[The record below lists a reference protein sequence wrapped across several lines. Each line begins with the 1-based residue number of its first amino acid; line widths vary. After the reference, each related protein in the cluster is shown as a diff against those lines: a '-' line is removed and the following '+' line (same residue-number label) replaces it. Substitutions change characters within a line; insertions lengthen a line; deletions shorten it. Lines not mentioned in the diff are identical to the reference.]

1 MTKLTDVT
9 KLTIL
14 TSLTLLFHAGLEVLP
29 VFHVVLK
36 FPTKYSC
43 GSLII
48 KQMPP
53 LFRNEDCLLN
63 NHVFLQLWHAHADN
77 VTKGRISIM

>member
-1 MTKLTDVT
+1 MTKPTDVT
-9 KLTIL
+9 KIITL
-14 TSLTLLFHAGLEVLP
+14 TSLTLLFHAGLEVFP

-36 FPTKYSC
+36 FPTKYSY

-63 NHVFLQLWHAHADN
+63 NRVYLQLWQVHEDY
-77 VTKGRISIM
+77 VTKERLSIM